1 MNIAWSHDLDEV
13 FGAHNPCQ
21 QPLPRPC
28 WRSGRSAPRSSTRA
42 VQGKRFSEPSRS
54 GPAPAVPAQDQCRTG
69 IGVPDSPRPGTGV
82 SAHRVQL
89 GATLRRGRSDLRPAA
104 AVPVQHQRVSH
115 QVGAGVSPDSPG
127 VRRRQRSYPRAG
139 CCRSRDG
146 GCSRLPPGSLEAHH
160 QVMPRMA

>member
-1 MNIAWSHDLDEV
+1 MTWTRFSARTTPASSHCRD
-13 FGAHNPCQ
+13 
-21 QPLPRPC
+21 PC

-42 VQGKRFSEPSRS
+42 VRGKRFSEPSRS
-54 GPAPAVPAQDQCRTG
+54 GPAPTVPAQDQCRTG
-69 IGVPDSPRPGTGV
+69 IGVPASRRPGTGD

-89 GATLRRGRSDLRPAA
+89 SATLWRGRSDLRPAT

-115 QVGAGVSPDSPG
+115 QIGAGVSPDSPG

-146 GCSRLPPGSLEAHH
+146 GGSRLPPGL
-160 QVMPRMA
+160 PRSTSPGDATHGLRGTL